1 MARERSANQSLSLT
15 PNADKTDPME
25 RVSDVKISDNDGN
38 SSNNNTNNHNDNNN
52 NNNNSNNNNNNN
64 NNNNDDNDNN
74 NNNANINNNDYD
86 NCIVNYLD
94 IDNLKKSEKITSHKW
109 DAELSRRKLLLFYYL
124 IRGQT
129 FNR

>member
-1 MARERSANQSLSLT
+1 MARERSANQSVSL
-15 PNADKTDPME
+15 PLNDDKTDPTE
-25 RVSDVKISDNDGN
+25 RVSNVTI
-38 SSNNNTNNHNDNNN
+38 SNNDANDKNT
-52 NNNNSNNNNNNN
+52 NN
-64 NNNNDDNDNN
+64 NNNNDDA
-74 NNNANINNNDYD
+74 NNAKINNNDYD
-86 NCIVNYLD
+86 DCIVNYLD